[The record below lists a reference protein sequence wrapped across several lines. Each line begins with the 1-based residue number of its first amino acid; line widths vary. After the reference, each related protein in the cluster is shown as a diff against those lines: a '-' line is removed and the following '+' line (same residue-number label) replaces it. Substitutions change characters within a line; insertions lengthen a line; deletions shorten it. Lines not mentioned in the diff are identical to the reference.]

1 MALRQI
7 GKLTTSVLSQ
17 NVVPRLLITR
27 AISANAGPRERIYN
41 CSKAT
46 PGEVQLDCLKDM
58 LADGDIQ
65 LFDVREPHE
74 LVSTGRIPK
83 STNIPLSDIP
93 TAFKLSPEEF
103 KLKYGVTKPNVTDE
117 NLIFHCQTGKRAT
130 KAVEE
135 VQQLGFDKANKFI
148 GGWSEWEFYTKRK
161 PKASPRKIAT
171 EH

>member
-27 AISANAGPRERIYN
+27 AISAKAGPRERIYN

-83 STNIPLSDIP
+83 STNIPCKW
-93 TAFKLSPEEF
+93 KLLMLF
-103 KLKYGVTKPNVTDE
+103 FV
-117 NLIFHCQTGKRAT
+117 
-130 KAVEE
+130 
-135 VQQLGFDKANKFI
+135 
-148 GGWSEWEFYTKRK
+148 
-161 PKASPRKIAT
+161 
-171 EH
+171 